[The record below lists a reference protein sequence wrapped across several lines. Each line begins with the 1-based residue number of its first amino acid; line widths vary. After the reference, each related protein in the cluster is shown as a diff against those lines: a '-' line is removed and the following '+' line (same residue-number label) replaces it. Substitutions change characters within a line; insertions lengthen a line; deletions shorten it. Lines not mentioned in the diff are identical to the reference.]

1 MSGRGHRKLRLCSR
15 KYYEQKKKL
24 VKDSTIVTSPS
35 VVPDLQSLDVSLP
48 ISFFVN
54 MDCSTLDSLRT
65 RLTCPGAI
73 TQCNLF
79 EYAFFN
85 D

>member
-24 VKDSTIVTSPS
+24 VKDSTIVISPS

-54 MDCSTLDSLRT
+54 MECS
-65 RLTCPGAI
+65 
-73 TQCNLF
+73 NL
-79 EYAFFN
+79 EQGLLVLVLLLNVVYLNMHFFN

>member
-1 MSGRGHRKLRLCSR
+1 MSGLWIPSIT
-15 KYYEQKKKL
+15 
-24 VKDSTIVTSPS
+24 KDSTIVTSPS
-35 VVPDLQSLDVSLP
+35 VVPDVQSLGVSLP

-54 MDCSTLDSLRT
+54 MECSTLDLLRT

-79 EYAFFN
+79 EYAF
-85 D
+85 

>member
-24 VKDSTIVTSPS
+24 VEDSTIVTSPS

-48 ISFFVN
+48 ISLFVN
-54 MDCSTLDSLRT
+54 MECSTLDSLRT
-65 RLTCPGAI
+65 RLTCPGTI

-79 EYAFFN
+79 EYAFF
-85 D
+85 

>member
-1 MSGRGHRKLRLCSR
+1 M
-15 KYYEQKKKL
+15 
-24 VKDSTIVTSPS
+24 KDSTIVTSPS

-54 MDCSTLDSLRT
+54 MECSTLDSLI
-65 RLTCPGAI
+65 LVLVLLLNVI
-73 TQCNLF
+73 YLNMH
-79 EYAFFN
+79 FFN

>member
-1 MSGRGHRKLRLCSR
+1 MSGRGHRKLRFCSL

-54 MDCSTLDSLRT
+54 MECSTLDSLRKG
-65 RLTCPGAI
+65 LLVLVLLLNVI
-73 TQCNLF
+73 YLNMH
-79 EYAFFN
+79 FFN

>member
-35 VVPDLQSLDVSLP
+35 VVADQSLDVLLP

-54 MDCSTLDSLRT
+54 MECSTLDSLRT

-79 EYAFFN
+79 EYAFF
-85 D
+85 

>member
-35 VVPDLQSLDVSLP
+35 AVPDLQSLDVSLP

-54 MDCSTLDSLRT
+54 MECSTLDSLRT
-65 RLTCPGAI
+65 RLTCPDAI

-79 EYAFFN
+79 EYAFY
-85 D
+85 